1 LNLLLSFTST
11 FTKILFFYSN
21 LSKKLTIKFFIF
33 EYNHFLIFIRRSKMK
48 KSTLVRSALLAA
60 TIAFSST
67 SMAVEPSKYAGAA
80 PKKER
85 QTPQGLYI
93 TAANTYKWM
102 KEDDSVI
109 LVDVRTPAE
118 WQFVGFTP
126 MAQIMIPSVTFDF
139 SKERKGDFND
149 KKGRYASSVNSDFVA
164 QFEEK
169 LFDLDADKNTPF
181 VIMCRSGATRAQPAA
196 KMLDQYGYKNV
207 YIMTDGFEG
216 GKTKKGEHQGF
227 RLKAGWK
234 VDNPA
239 DSWSYKIPAE
249 KAFFE

>member
-1 LNLLLSFTST
+1 MT
-11 FTKILFFYSN
+11 FTK
-21 LSKKLTIKFFIF
+21 
-33 EYNHFLIFIRRSKMK
+33 
-48 KSTLVRSALLAA
+48 LVMGATLAA
-60 TIAFSST
+60 SVAFA
-67 SMAVEPSKYAGAA
+67 SMASAVEPSKWAGDT

-93 TAANTYKWM
+93 TAENTYKWM

-109 LVDVRTPAE
+109 LVDVRTPEE

-126 MAQIMIPSVTFDF
+126 MAQIMIPSVTFDYSAD
-139 SKERKGDFND
+139 SKGNYNAD
-149 KKGRYASSVNSDFVA
+149 KGRYASQVNSDFVS

-169 LFDLDADKNTPF
+169 LFDLDADKSTPF

-216 GKTKKGEHQGF
+216 GKLKEGERKGY

-239 DSWSYKIPAE
+239 DSWTYKIPAE
-249 KAFFE
+249 KAYFTK